1 MMTQAGDV
9 DCVPEPGSAIGREH
23 IASGLESLAVPG
35 IFVSYR
41 RDDSFYSVRLL
52 CEHLRR
58 WLPGEAIFL
67 DESDIQAGDQWRT
80 TLAQRLGEADVVLV
94 VIGRQWIS
102 LANPE
107 THVRRLDE
115 PGDVVC
121 WEITQALSS
130 GKRVI
135 PVLIDGAGLPTEG
148 QLPEALKVLAR
159 IQYRE
164 IGRRNFEGDVQ
175 ALARALSGTGAA
187 VDPARWIGLVKRS
200 LLTVPIVAA
209 VILAVGW
216 SNLLDQADVW
226 FQNRITWIGD
236 SIFDIPVPDSLRIV
250 ALPARTT
257 ETTGSSPDHS
267 RRLELARLLDALTAF
282 RSQAVIF
289 DVTLEANAP
298 DFDGPLASAVA
309 AARNAGVRTVF
320 GFKDL
325 DPSGNPLIAD
335 RLRDSGAELGVV
347 CVGDRRGGG
356 SNVAFATLALLRGG
370 RAQPSLSL
378 LAAHDLRRVH
388 LDGLSDASGEV
399 QVDGQRPI
407 PVSLTQTFDVQSPT
421 CPARGPGTSMVRF
434 IPHISNRENLRQDPG
449 APGVV
454 TKAAPIRYSPDELR
468 RLSPGTENPFRD
480 KIVLV
485 GIEQSRDLLYTP
497 LDLSAPRTGF
507 EFQADAIGALLSQR
521 AVRPIS
527 VLGHAVS
534 VLLLAAAAGIIRLAG
549 LGSSPWRL
557 RFWLGLALAGYLGV
571 AVSAY
576 RGFDSLWRPVLPM
589 LAFVATWT
597 ALGRFERR

>member
-1 MMTQAGDV
+1 MPAGPPPMMTQAGDV

-23 IASGLESLAVPG
+23 IASGLESLAGPG

-289 DVTLEANAP
+289 DVTLEATAP
-298 DFDGPLASAVA
+298 GVADPDLRRAVSDVSGARPGNEHGAVHSPHLEPGEPSAGSGSAGRRDQSGTDPLFAGRAAPTLAGNREPLPGQDRSRRHRAEPRSSLHAAGPLGPAHGVRVPGRRHRSLALAASRPAHLRAGPRRVRPPPGGGGRNHPPGGPGLVSVA
-309 AARNAGVRTVF
+309 APLLVGPRPGRIPGCRCFRLSRIRQPVATCASHAGVR
-320 GFKDL
+320 
-325 DPSGNPLIAD
+325 
-335 RLRDSGAELGVV
+335 RDM
-347 CVGDRRGGG
+347 
-356 SNVAFATLALLRGG
+356 
-370 RAQPSLSL
+370 
-378 LAAHDLRRVH
+378 
-388 LDGLSDASGEV
+388 DGP
-399 QVDGQRPI
+399 RPI
-407 PVSLTQTFDVQSPT
+407 RTDV
-421 CPARGPGTSMVRF
+421 AR
-434 IPHISNRENLRQDPG
+434 
-449 APGVV
+449 
-454 TKAAPIRYSPDELR
+454 
-468 RLSPGTENPFRD
+468 
-480 KIVLV
+480 
-485 GIEQSRDLLYTP
+485 
-497 LDLSAPRTGF
+497 
-507 EFQADAIGALLSQR
+507 
-521 AVRPIS
+521 
-527 VLGHAVS
+527 
-534 VLLLAAAAGIIRLAG
+534 
-549 LGSSPWRL
+549 
-557 RFWLGLALAGYLGV
+557 
-571 AVSAY
+571 
-576 RGFDSLWRPVLPM
+576 
-589 LAFVATWT
+589 
-597 ALGRFERR
+597 